1 MSTALIAGIWAA
13 GDGIHG
19 VLTYSAAGTRRSYTR
34 PNPTRPFSLM
44 IRVMSG
50 YGKADALAAGS
61 RSRTVI
67 RRGCPLSAEQP
78 KIFAHV
84 EFFSV

>member
-1 MSTALIAGIWAA
+1 MMHIDELI
-13 GDGIHG
+13 D
-19 VLTYSAAGTRRSYTR
+19 VVDNMR
-34 PNPTRPFSLM
+34 PTSSKNSVR
-44 IRVMSG
+44 IMSG